1 MVIFLYHGGINS
13 HTGERMKVQ
22 FGVNTLVWVL
32 PFAEKDIHLVEKVG
46 KFGFD
51 VIELTPDDEFR
62 RLKPDV
68 LREELEKAGLAVTVS
83 SSFSVADDISSTDG
97 GVRQRG
103 IVKMRDVVDW
113 TTAIGGKLIC
123 GPLYSELGKKRPL
136 SREERNAERGRTAES
151 LKVIGEYAAKKE
163 AVIAIEPLNRFETD
177 MINIAEQAFE
187 MCEKVDSPAVK
198 MMLDTFHMNIEEK
211 SIGTAIK
218 SSKKHLVHMHTCAND
233 RGTPGS
239 GHVPWDEVVG
249 ALRDIDYEG
258 YGIIESFDEGEVGA
272 QTMIWRPLAP
282 SLDSIAK
289 DGLDFLRRNFT

>member
-1 MVIFLYHGGINS
+1 
-13 HTGERMKVQ
+13 MKVQ

-32 PFAEKDIHLVEKVG
+32 PFAEKDIHLIEKVG

-51 VIELTPDDEFR
+51 VIELTPDSEFR
-62 RLKPDV
+62 RLNPDV
-68 LREELEKAGLAVTVS
+68 VRGELEKAGLSVTIS
-83 SSFSVADDISSTDG
+83 GSFTAEDDISSIDEAI
-97 GVRQRG
+97 RQRG
-103 IVKMRDVVDW
+103 IDKMRDLIDW
-113 TTAIGGKLIC
+113 TIAIGGRFID

-151 LKVIGEYAAKKE
+151 LKVIGEYAAKKG

-187 MCEKVDSPAVK
+187 MCEKVDSPSVK

-211 SIGTAIK
+211 NIGEAIR
-218 SSKKHLVHMHTCAND
+218 SSKKHLVLLHTCAND

-239 GHVPWDEVVG
+239 GHIPWDEVVG

-272 QTMIWRPLAP
+272 QTMIWRPLAR
-282 SLDSIAK
+282 SLDAIAE
-289 DGLDFLRRNFT
+289 DGLEFLRRKFA